1 MAKSSCFSLNNWMLL
16 VGCEESFCKST
27 DDSWQ
32 HLRCSCKHRQGST
45 GSVAPVSS
53 TFAPGEHLKEMA
65 PIAQGLW
72 WGLKGMLQTVKE
84 KAFFFPIIIFCYAR
98 EERCGSLMGLDLSG
112 ATLSCIFKMD
122 FSLRQKG
129 LNQTKMLQAKLPA
142 VFNYFRGLKCSQMS
156 LWRSQALYQKQVPGG
171 LSQYRACCVNFRG

>member
-1 MAKSSCFSLNNWMLL
+1 MQLQTQTGQHWFSGTSQLHLCSRRTSEGNGTHCTRTL
-16 VGCEESFCKST
+16 VGPQRHVADSEGKS
-27 DDSWQ
+27 
-32 HLRCSCKHRQGST
+32 L
-45 GSVAPVSS
+45 
-53 TFAPGEHLKEMA
+53 
-65 PIAQGLW
+65 
-72 WGLKGMLQTVKE
+72 
-84 KAFFFPIIIFCYAR
+84 FFPIIIFCYAR

-129 LNQTKMLQAKLPA
+129 LNQTKMLQAKLRA